1 MDNQIICPYCKKTIP
16 LTEALSHQIK
26 ENYQRI
32 YQKRLFEEKKK
43 IEEELRIELSKK
55 NKRKV
60 SN

>member
-55 NKRKV
+55 IK
-60 SN
+60 